1 MISSAQ
7 RTHKGYVRKHNED
20 SILTHPEFNLFAVAD
35 GMGGHSAGDQASQ
48 SIVNELMQLKLEGN
62 NLESS
67 IDKIEATLIE
77 VNEKINSGSLI
88 DNDNTISGS
97 TVVIAYIFDDICYCL
112 WVGDSRLYIFRNN
125 KLYQITKDHS
135 LVQEMVDSG
144 QLSLVQAQSHPKS
157 NVITRAIGINK
168 ELKVDINQF
177 KIQSGDKLLLCS
189 DGLYSEIA
197 SDVIISS
204 LKEDKTDH
212 IANKLLGEALLSDAS
227 DNISIIVIKKH

>member
-7 RTHKGYVRKHNED
+7 RTHKGYVRKLNED

-62 NLESS
+62 NLKRS

-77 VNEKINSGSLI
+77 VNEKINSGSLL
-88 DNDNTISGS
+88 DNNNTISGS
-97 TVVIAYIFDDICYCL
+97 TVVIAYIFDDICCCL

-157 NVITRAIGINK
+157 NVITRAIGIDK

-177 KIQSGDKLLLCS
+177 KIRSGDKLLLCS

-197 SDVIISS
+197 SDAIISS